1 MAYDCNI
8 LTPEEILN
16 TEHYVSK
23 KNSSTIYRDGI
34 PLEKGAALTSK
45 KIDDKIE
52 MFQKYCW
59 YWSIYPDRY
68 IELITPVESK
78 FKLKFFQRM
87 FLRTCLRHGRILTV
101 APRAAG
107 KSFICILALIL
118 ICIFR
123 PHSKAFSCAPGKAQS
138 AKISQ
143 QKIKQIFELFPILK
157 WEIEKE
163 NYGADYTTIK
173 FKNGSEFSVMS
184 AINSTRGQRATF
196 GIIDEYRF
204 YQRNSFKKSS
214 FAKRKMSFR

>member
-1 MAYDCNI
+1 MTNVNI
-8 LTPEEILN
+8 LTPDQILN
-16 TEHYVSK
+16 SEHFVSD
-23 KNSSTIYRDGI
+23 NTSSEFYREGI
-34 PLEKGAALTSK
+34 LLEKGVSLSVK
-45 KIDDKIE
+45 KIEDHLDLFK
-52 MFQKYCW
+52 KYAW
-59 YWSIYPDRY
+59 YWSVYPDRY
-68 IELITPVESK
+68 IDLITPVGSK
-78 FKLKFFQRM
+78 FKLKYFQRI

-143 QKIKQIFELFPILK
+143 QKIKQIFELLPILK

-184 AINSTRGQRATF
+184 PLNSTRGQRATF

-204 YQRNSFKKSS
+204 YQNFYFKNSS
-214 FAKRKMSFR
+214 FIRKYSTF